1 MAYLELAIVGE
12 LAVDKVDDQRFTRTE
27 VYAFFIYSQLKMQLQ
42 NMYKCSTC
50 EMITR
55 TGSYSALIG
64 SHLIG
69 ILLLGS
75 FSLLHIRSLQ
85 RSEVSHK

>member
-12 LAVDKVDDQRFTRTE
+12 LAVDKVDDQRFTSTK
-27 VYAFFIYSQLKMQLQ
+27 VCAFFIYSQLKMQLQ
-42 NMYKCSTC
+42 NMYKCGTC

-75 FSLLHIRSLQ
+75 FSLLLIRSLQ
-85 RSEVSHK
+85 RSEASHK